1 MNLIYTFL
9 IALAN
14 NIDNIGV
21 RLAYSIKGIKIST
34 INNLWIS
41 IITFFISTLSA
52 YSGAFFSSILGRKFA
67 SYISMIILFI
77 IGTLLIID
85 AFKEKKK
92 NTNKKEKDK
101 LINIINNPEM
111 ADLDNSKEIDFK
123 EATILAVALSINN
136 IGGGLSAGM
145 IGLNV
150 IFVGLLSA
158 ILSFTALWAGN
169 FITTFFRKL
178 KIGNKANL
186 IAGLLLIILG
196 IKQIF

>member
-34 INNLWIS
+34 KNNLWIS

-52 YSGAFFSSILGRKFA
+52 FSGAFFSSILGRKFT
-67 SYISMIILFI
+67 SYISMTILFI
-77 IGTLLIID
+77 IGILLIID
-85 AFKEKKK
+85 AFKEKEK
-92 NTNKKEKDK
+92 NTTIKDRDN

-111 ADLDNSKEIDFK
+111 ADLDDSKEIDFK

-158 ILSFTALWAGN
+158 GLSFIALWAGN
-169 FITTFFRKL
+169 FMTKLFRKL
-178 KIGNKANL
+178 NIGNKANL